1 MAKEE
6 RKLTGVQKAA
16 ILFITLGPEA
26 SSGILKKLPE
36 SDIQKITYEI
46 ANITSVTAEQ
56 REEILNEFLQINKA
70 RDYIIEGGMDYAKQ
84 LLSKAL
90 GAQRANEIL
99 DKVSEA
105 TAQYRPFSIA
115 RKADSKQ
122 LLNVIT
128 AEQPQT
134 IALILCYLQAD
145 KAAQV
150 MAELPE
156 ETQSEVAYRIATMNT
171 TSPMVIKEIESVLE
185 SKLSSVVR
193 TEMTSLGGVETL
205 VGILNSVDRTTE
217 KNITEG
223 LEREDAELA
232 DKVKSSMFVFEDV
245 ISLDDVSIQRIL
257 REVEA
262 SDLALALKGCSDEV
276 ANCIYRNQSK
286 RAAASLK
293 EDMEFLGPV
302 RITDVEK
309 AQQKIVSI
317 IRRLDDANE
326 IIISRGGE
334 DESESKTIQAQ
345 GKVDRLT
352 ATVYLNKTLTQEE
365 KQEFEDGVANAI
377 GIDATRGDQ
386 ITVSGMTFDTSSID
400 KAQAALEEMNAE
412 EAANKKT
419 MMMIAGGVIGAILL
433 GVIIFFILKR
443 RKKKEEEEEQLLD
456 TLIDDTII
464 PKEPDAFD
472 PIEFETKTQKSHL
485 ENEIKKYATE
495 KPEQVVE
502 IIKSWLT
509 ENER

>member
-90 GAQRANEIL
+90 GTQRANEIL

-134 IALILCYLQAD
+134 IALILCYLQPD

-334 DESESKTIQAQ
+334 D
-345 GKVDRLT
+345 
-352 ATVYLNKTLTQEE
+352 
-365 KQEFEDGVANAI
+365 AI
-377 GIDATRGDQ
+377 I
-386 ITVSGMTFDTSSID
+386 V
-400 KAQAALEEMNAE
+400 
-412 EAANKKT
+412 
-419 MMMIAGGVIGAILL
+419 
-433 GVIIFFILKR
+433 
-443 RKKKEEEEEQLLD
+443 
-456 TLIDDTII
+456 
-464 PKEPDAFD
+464 
-472 PIEFETKTQKSHL
+472 
-485 ENEIKKYATE
+485 
-495 KPEQVVE
+495 
-502 IIKSWLT
+502 
-509 ENER
+509 

>member
-90 GAQRANEIL
+90 GTQRANEIL

-134 IALILCYLQAD
+134 IALILCYLQPD

-223 LEREDAELA
+223 LEREDEELA

-334 DESESKTIQAQ
+334 D
-345 GKVDRLT
+345 
-352 ATVYLNKTLTQEE
+352 
-365 KQEFEDGVANAI
+365 AI
-377 GIDATRGDQ
+377 I
-386 ITVSGMTFDTSSID
+386 V
-400 KAQAALEEMNAE
+400 
-412 EAANKKT
+412 
-419 MMMIAGGVIGAILL
+419 
-433 GVIIFFILKR
+433 
-443 RKKKEEEEEQLLD
+443 
-456 TLIDDTII
+456 
-464 PKEPDAFD
+464 
-472 PIEFETKTQKSHL
+472 
-485 ENEIKKYATE
+485 
-495 KPEQVVE
+495 
-502 IIKSWLT
+502 
-509 ENER
+509 

>member
-1 MAKEE
+1 MPKEG

-46 ANITSVTAEQ
+46 ANITTVTSEQ

-90 GAQRANEIL
+90 GSQRANEIL

-115 RKADSKQ
+115 RKADAKQ

-128 AEQPQT
+128 SEQPQT

-193 TEMTSLGGVETL
+193 TEMTTLGGVDTL

-232 DKVKSSMFVFEDV
+232 DKVKSSMFVFEDI

-262 SDLALALKGCSDEV
+262 SDLSLALKGCSEEV
-276 ANCIYRNQSK
+276 ANAIYRNQSK

-334 DESESKTIQAQ
+334 D
-345 GKVDRLT
+345 
-352 ATVYLNKTLTQEE
+352 
-365 KQEFEDGVANAI
+365 AI
-377 GIDATRGDQ
+377 I
-386 ITVSGMTFDTSSID
+386 V
-400 KAQAALEEMNAE
+400 
-412 EAANKKT
+412 
-419 MMMIAGGVIGAILL
+419 
-433 GVIIFFILKR
+433 
-443 RKKKEEEEEQLLD
+443 
-456 TLIDDTII
+456 
-464 PKEPDAFD
+464 
-472 PIEFETKTQKSHL
+472 
-485 ENEIKKYATE
+485 
-495 KPEQVVE
+495 
-502 IIKSWLT
+502 
-509 ENER
+509 